1 MAIQRLLPNAASLC
15 YSEFWT
21 ASDGFRVTGDCGESA
36 ASAAL
41 VCSSLPI
48 ESNAQAQA
56 LMHSLTDEMVA
67 KKTASGSGATTM
79 AHLHDEVVSRKAT
92 VDSSSFISFSQ
103 PLPDMTAF
111 HTLLLNT
118 AGVKPI
124 VLEVATAGAG
134 LHAVDGSHAEAGVQY
149 HFICVVGIANEGYVC
164 YDGDNNNI
172 WNGLPIYSWGAIEA
186 ATPCA
191 VMVLEMGWGSNLA
204 LPAGWHDS
212 GTALSNPVNAFVV
225 TQGFRDYILAHPWDA
240 DDAPW
245 QNVEGVADV
254 EESNPGLGAGTAQA
268 FKRSRL
274 IWTAAD
280 GQIRLQSLGVE
291 YLFVRADRDKQKAAA
306 AASAAQANS
315 YKSQLATAQ
324 SALDAANGQVKAD
337 AAQIASLQAQVA
349 ALQAQLQAPPPVP
362 PVPESDADKAAVA
375 YVEAEAAVEK
385 AQVAVTTAQADEA
398 AKLEDAKKLLNL

>member
-41 VCSSLPI
+41 VCSSPPI

-67 KKTASGSGATTM
+67 NKTASGSGATTM

-92 VDSSSFISFSQ
+92 VDASSFISFSQ
-103 PLPDMTAF
+103 PLPDMAAF

-191 VMVLEMGWGSNLA
+191 VMVLEMGWGATTSMA
-204 LPAGWHDS
+204 LPSGWHDS

-225 TQGFRDYILAHPWDA
+225 TQGFRSYILAAPSWDA
-240 DDAPW
+240 DDVPW

-254 EESNPGLGAGTAQA
+254 EESNTGLGAGTAQA

-280 GQIRLQSLGVE
+280 GKVRLQSLGVE
-291 YLFVRADRDKQKAAA
+291 YLFVRADRDAQKAAA
-306 AASAAQANS
+306 AANAAQAAT
-315 YKSQLATAQ
+315 YKTQLATAQ

-337 AAQIASLQAQVA
+337 AAQIAALQAQITQ
-349 ALQAQLQAPPPVP
+349 LQAQLQAP
-362 PVPESDADKAAVA
+362 PESDADKAAVA

-385 AQVAVTTAQADEA
+385 AEAAVATAQADEA